1 MSKGLPALE
10 GLLLSVDFSSE
21 EEGDTLCLYVNG
33 LLTVLTEMEN
43 VKVEGHHHL
52 PNNRQRTRG
61 PDHVC

>member
-10 GLLLSVDFSSE
+10 GLLVSVDFSSE
-21 EEGDTLCLYVNG
+21 EEDDPLCLYVNG

-52 PNNRQRTRG
+52 PNNGQCTRG
-61 PDHVC
+61 PDHVR